1 MLTDPTDF
9 HPVMGNWP
17 RNREDLNR
25 HAWQRFAPSLLAL
38 MPAGD
43 PGPVP
48 EYILDDYRV
57 DEDEN
62 EAAFTMA
69 DVDEDELDFG
79 PHTIT
84 DEDIAEALGRVSAE
98 DSLAAY
104 LNDGPAARAR
114 AARGHIHAEPTETVR
129 RHLRLVK

>member
-1 MLTDPTDF
+1 MLTDPNDF

-25 HAWQRFAPSLLAL
+25 HAWAMYAPALLAL

-48 EYILDDYRV
+48 EDIRADYQV
-57 DEDEN
+57 DEDEVQY
-62 EAAFTMA
+62 F
-69 DVDEDELDFG
+69 D

-84 DEDIAEALGRVSAE
+84 EADIAEALGRVSPQ
-98 DSLAAY
+98 DSLGAY
-104 LNDGPAARAR
+104 LADGPAARAK
-114 AARGHIHAEPTETVR
+114 ASRGGHVHAEPTKAVR
-129 RHLRLVK
+129 RHLTVVR